1 VESWLYD
8 SVPIIGK
15 AFEQI
20 ISDIYKNNMLIQ
32 NKMMLGGKLVD
43 LKKITI
49 PVLNIV
55 GTNDDLV
62 SAESSR
68 TITDVIASTDKQTME
83 FPTGHVG
90 LCISKTAHKKLWPEV
105 GKWLKEHSN

>member
-1 VESWLYD
+1 MIV
-8 SVPIIGK
+8 
-15 AFEQI
+15 
-20 ISDIYKNNMLIQ
+20 
-32 NKMMLGGKLVD
+32 GGKLVD
-43 LKKITI
+43 LRNITV

-68 TITDVIASTDKQTME
+68 SIIDVVASTDKQTME

-90 LCISKTAHKKLWPEV
+90 LCISKTAHKKLWPDV
-105 GKWLKEHSN
+105 GKWLIEHST

>member
-1 VESWLYD
+1 MVLGND
-8 SVPIIGK
+8 
-15 AFEQI
+15 
-20 ISDIYKNNMLIQ
+20 LI
-32 NKMMLGGKLVD
+32 D
-43 LKKITI
+43 LKKITM

-68 TITDVIASTDKQTME
+68 TITDVISSKDKKTLE

-105 GKWLKEHSN
+105 GKWLQEHSI

>member
-1 VESWLYD
+1 MRNDDGIFPKVFTNFLTS
-8 SVPIIGK
+8 S
-15 AFEQI
+15 
-20 ISDIYKNNMLIQ
+20 SLIQ
-32 NKMMLGGKLVD
+32 DSSMVGERLVNLKMIKM
-43 LKKITI
+43 

-68 TITDVIASTDKQTME
+68 TITDVISSRDKKTLE

-90 LCISKTAHKKLWPEV
+90 LCISKAAQKKLWPEV
-105 GKWLKEHSN
+105 GNWLKKHST

>member
-1 VESWLYD
+1 MTS
-8 SVPIIGK
+8 IK
-15 AFEQI
+15 
-20 ISDIYKNNMLIQ
+20 KNLLVQ
-32 NKMMLGGKLVD
+32 NKLILDDTPVD
-43 LKKITI
+43 LKNITLPI
-49 PVLNIV
+49 LNIV

-105 GKWLKEHSN
+105 GKWLIEHSD